1 MSDSDPPIIQ
11 GDHPFKVEAV
21 LSKTGGINALSK
33 RPKKMVK
40 GEEIRSDHHEAVPS
54 EAMSTDERVHLDQ
67 DLVDDAENDGP
78 LLQDQLDTRHR
89 EQFVDPSRRLKT
101 NQRVKIQSSQDTG
114 DTRLQIPPEDKS
126 HLTSAT
132 PLDAS
137 DEVEPPLQSKEAP
150 ASTLMAAPLDETAPT
165 SDASDASDTSG
176 ATAAATAEAE
186 AQEQRQQFLRRI
198 EQIKHTNESV
208 GKDLEALE
216 KLTQS
221 RAPLKPAD

>member
-11 GDHPFKVEAV
+11 SDHPFKVEAV
-21 LSKTGGINALSK
+21 LSKTGGINALAK

-40 GEEIRSDHHEAVPS
+40 GEEIRSDHREAVPN
-54 EAMSTDERVHLDQ
+54 EAMHTDERVHLDQ

-78 LLQDQLDTRHR
+78 LRQDQLDTRHR

-101 NQRVKIQSSQDTG
+101 NQRVKIQPSQDA
-114 DTRLQIPPEDKS
+114 DDASMQIPPEDKS
-126 HLTSAT
+126 HLASVAPLGASNAVEALAQPEEASASASASTSAAVT
-132 PLDAS
+132 AS
-137 DEVEPPLQSKEAP
+137 VP
-150 ASTLMAAPLDETAPT
+150 ETAPVP
-165 SDASDASDTSG
+165 DAP
-176 ATAAATAEAE
+176 AAVTAEAE

-221 RAPLKPAD
+221 RAQLKPAD

>member
-1 MSDSDPPIIQ
+1 MSASDPPIIQ

-21 LSKTGGINALSK
+21 LSKTGGINALAK
-33 RPKKMVK
+33 RPKKMAK
-40 GEEIRSDHHEAVPS
+40 GEEIRSDHHEAVPT

-67 DLVDDAENDGP
+67 DLVDDAENGGP

-101 NQRVKIQSSQDTG
+101 NQRVKIQSSPDTG
-114 DTRLQIPPEDKS
+114 DTSLQIPPEDKS
-126 HLTSAT
+126 HLTSLT
-132 PLDAS
+132 PLGAS
-137 DEVEPPLQSKEAP
+137 DEMETPQQSEEAP
-150 ASTLMAAPLDETAPT
+150 ASPVMADPLDETAPT
-165 SDASDASDTSG
+165 SDASNTSG
-176 ATAAATAEAE
+176 ATAAASAEAE